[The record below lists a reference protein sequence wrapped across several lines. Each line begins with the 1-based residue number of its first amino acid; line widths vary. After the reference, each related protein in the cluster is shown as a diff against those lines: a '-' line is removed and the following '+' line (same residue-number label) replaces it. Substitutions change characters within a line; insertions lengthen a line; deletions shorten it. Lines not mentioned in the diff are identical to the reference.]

1 MEEGERRN
9 EEEGPN
15 VNCSRH
21 TFLGRMVGTS
31 NGVDVLSEEPK
42 LLV

>member
-1 MEEGERRN
+1 MEEEERRD

-15 VNCSRH
+15 VNCSRP

-31 NGVDVLSEEPK
+31 NGGDVLSEELK